1 MEKLDRLWS
10 DGYEFIFDD
19 TLFQPSTDSFLL
31 GAFPHLKRNMNVCD
45 LGAGSGLLS
54 LLLLAREP
62 SLHVTN
68 VEIQERACALAQRN
82 AEKNQLTERITVLQA
97 DLTQPKELPTAST
110 FDLIIANPPYF
121 STDSGA
127 VSADSARRTAR
138 SECACTLD
146 DLCAAAMRLLRSGG
160 QFCLVFRIER
170 MVELLLALRTHR
182 LEPKRLRFVQN
193 KADSAPSLLLLEAR
207 KDGHEGLRIEP
218 PLILRTVDGQET
230 DELKR
235 IYFKDKE

>member
-1 MEKLDRLWS
+1 MEKFDRLWS
-10 DGYEFIFDD
+10 GGYEFIFDD

-31 GAFPHLKRNMNVCD
+31 GAFPRLKRNMNVCD

-54 LLLLAREP
+54 LLLLARET
-62 SLHVTN
+62 SLRVTN
-68 VEIQERACALAQRN
+68 VEIQERACALARRN
-82 AEKNQLTERITVLQA
+82 AALNQLSQQITVLQA

-110 FDLIIANPPYF
+110 FDLIITNPPYF
-121 STDSGA
+121 PTETGEISGN
-127 VSADSARRTAR
+127 VARRTAR
-138 SECACTLD
+138 SECACTLT

-160 QFCLVFRIER
+160 QFCLVFRTER
-170 MVELLLALRTHR
+170 MVELLSTLRAHR

-193 KADSAPSLLLLEAR
+193 KTDSAPILLLLEAR

-218 PLILRTVDGQET
+218 PLILRTADGQET